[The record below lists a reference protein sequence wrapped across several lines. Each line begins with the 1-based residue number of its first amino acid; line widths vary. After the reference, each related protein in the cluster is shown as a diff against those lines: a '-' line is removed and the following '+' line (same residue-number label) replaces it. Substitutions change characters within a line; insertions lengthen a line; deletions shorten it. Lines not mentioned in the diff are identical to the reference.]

1 MTSMKDPTPLGGA
14 LVKALWAFFAARLF
28 LIAVMGVNLLA
39 YHGRVP
45 DDFSYEALG
54 MAAKVA
60 QWVNLGVHLV
70 AGVLSLVW
78 IHRVSRNANRLAGG
92 LPISPGWAVGWYFV
106 PVGAFW
112 KPFEAVEQAWKA
124 SVAPTAWRS
133 VPTPALLR
141 WWWGFW
147 IGAGVLAAVFG
158 VLHRY
163 ANTDQAFGSIML
175 ILISLL
181 VLGQCVLFARIVR
194 QLGALQAAPVNL
206 EVFD

>member
-1 MTSMKDPTPLGGA
+1 MKPIKDPTRLGSA
-14 LVKALWAFFAARLF
+14 LIKAIWAFLAARVL
-28 LIAVMGVNLLA
+28 LIAVMGVNLAA
-39 YHGRVP
+39 YYGKVP
-45 DDFSYEALG
+45 DSFSYEALG
-54 MAAKVA
+54 VAAKA
-60 QWVNLGVHLV
+60 TQWMNLGAQLV
-70 AGVLSLVW
+70 TGVLSLVW

-92 LPISPGWAVGWYFV
+92 LPISPGGAVGWYFV

-124 SVAPTAWRS
+124 SSAPLAWRA
-133 VPTPALLR
+133 VRTPSLLR

-147 IGAGVLAAVFG
+147 IGAGVVSTVFG

-163 ANTDQAFGSIML
+163 AITDQAFGSIML

-181 VLGQCVLFARIVR
+181 VLGQCVLFARVVR
-194 QLGALQAAPVNL
+194 RLGALQAKPVDL

>member
-1 MTSMKDPTPLGGA
+1 MKSIKDPTRLGGA
-14 LVKALWAFFAARLF
+14 LVWALWAFFAARL
-28 LIAVMGVNLLA
+28 LMIGTMGVNLLA
-39 YHGRVP
+39 YNGWAP

-54 MAAKVA
+54 MAAKVT
-60 QWVNLGVHLV
+60 QWVNLAAQFV

-124 SVAPTAWRS
+124 SVAPAAWRS

-147 IGAGVLAAVFG
+147 IGAGVLSAVFG

-163 ANTDQAFGSIML
+163 AGTSQGFDSVML
-175 ILISLL
+175 ILVSLL
-181 VLGQCVLFARIVR
+181 VLGQCVLLARIVR
-194 QLGALQAAPVNL
+194 RLGALQAAPLNL